1 MNIKL
6 SAESV
11 SALYE
16 FAKKTNY
23 LYLNDILKNDFNK
36 EFIRELNGAFSEI
49 YNQLENT
56 MK

>member
-23 LYLNDILKNDFNK
+23 LYLNDILKNDFN
-36 EFIRELNGAFSEI
+36 EVSEDSPFS
-49 YNQLENT
+49 T
-56 MK
+56 SFSS

>member
-23 LYLNDILKNDFNK
+23 LYLNDILKNDFNE